1 MLKFQ
6 KTKGEV
12 EIVVEEEEAVMMI
25 EEVEDEMIKEA
36 EGDVL
41 IQDTVPEIEVSAEA
55 ILMHHVQDVLISIQV
70 RVFRVRQDQGEA
82 DDNKI
87 VNF

>member
-12 EIVVEEEEAVMMI
+12 EIVVEEEEVVMMI
-25 EEVEDEMIKEA
+25 EEA

-41 IQDTVPEIEVSAEA
+41 IQDTVPEIEVSTEA

>member
-6 KTKGEV
+6 KTKGV
-12 EIVVEEEEAVMMI
+12 TEIVVEEEEVVMMI

-70 RVFRVRQDQGEA
+70 RVFRVRQDPGEA

>member
-6 KTKGEV
+6 KTKGV
-12 EIVVEEEEAVMMI
+12 IEIVVEEEEAVMMI